1 MKKLLMLTI
10 LLTSCSMINKNEIDI
25 YENRKPKSKKEHVQ
39 TKIEE
44 KKEEENKTFLYDI
57 PKIEYIRVKDN
68 SSNKIM
74 VLDIET
80 YLYSVVTHEVGS
92 SFPMQ
97 ALMAQA
103 IAARTYAYNNILKN
117 SKNNFDVYSSTTS
130 QVYKKITI
138 VNDKIR
144 KAVDDTKG
152 MIMIHDGKPINAMY
166 HASSGSRT
174 LSAHQVFGSD
184 IPYLI
189 SVQEFSDY
197 KLWSYKI
204 KISELSNKLGYNIK
218 DIKVE
223 NENTD
228 EIIVKNVIINDKYK
242 ISANKFRSKV
252 GNTKIKSVNFV
263 MTVNDDTVSFEG
275 IGYGHGVGMSQHGA
289 KNLAL
294 HYGYTYDMILKHYY
308 TNIEIIKIY

>member
-1 MKKLLMLTI
+1 MKKLLILMMLI
-10 LLTSCSMINKNEIDI
+10 ISCSMINKNEIDI
-25 YENRKPKSKKEHVQ
+25 YDNKNSKLKKEH
-39 TKIEE
+39 IENII
-44 KKEEENKTFLYDI
+44 KKSKTFSYDI
-57 PKIEYIRVKDN
+57 QKIEYIRVKD
-68 SSNKIM
+68 SLSNKIM

-117 SKNNFDVYSSTTS
+117 TKNNFDVYNSKNS
-130 QVYKKITI
+130 QVYKKISF
-138 VNDKIR
+138 VNDKIK

-152 MIMIHDGKPINAMY
+152 IIMVHDGKPINAMY
-166 HASSGSRT
+166 HSSSGSRT
-174 LSAHQVFGSD
+174 FSAYQVFGKYV
-184 IPYLI
+184 PYLI
-189 SVQEFSDY
+189 SVKEYSDH

-204 KISELSNKLGYNIK
+204 KISELSKKLGYKVKN
-218 DIKVE
+218 IKVE
-223 NENTD
+223 NENND
-228 EIIVKNVIINDKYK
+228 EIMVKNVIINDKYK
-242 ISANKFRSKV
+242 IPANKFRSKI

-263 MTVNDDTVSFEG
+263 INFNDDTFSFDG
-275 IGYGHGVGMSQHGA
+275 IGYGHGVGMSQYGA
-289 KNLAL
+289 RNLDL